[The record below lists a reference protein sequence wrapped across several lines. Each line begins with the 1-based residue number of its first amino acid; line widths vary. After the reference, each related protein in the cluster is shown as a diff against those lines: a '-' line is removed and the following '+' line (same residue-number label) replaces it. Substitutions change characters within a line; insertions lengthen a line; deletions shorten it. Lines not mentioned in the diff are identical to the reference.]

1 VIINGKS
8 VTYAIKINIKGV
20 LSTTGSSWNIS
31 LNRMTALNKIIRPTM
46 MHFFFHVLN
55 ITYIYNI

>member
-1 VIINGKS
+1 MIINGKS

-46 MHFFFHVLN
+46 MHFFFHILN
-55 ITYIYNI
+55 IT